1 MKNNKK
7 RAPGQESLII
17 NPASSH
23 LNACEREDVMFGTKA
38 LISSRSIN
46 ESPMNLKKI
55 RGAASWLI
63 ILLLLIIMGALGGGF
78 YIYQKMQ
85 NELNL
90 LHAYVTKVEK
100 DAQQRTESVDTFQR
114 KLSQISAETK
124 SQDLVLSD
132 HLKELQ
138 SQLTNLG
145 GEFERISD
153 ATVSNQTWLLSEAE
167 YLLKTADHRIL
178 MKEDVAGAINILKSA
193 DNLLKQMPLGDQGLL
208 NVRVAIAKDIASLQA
223 LKSVDVLGTY
233 AQLTALGEQIERLP
247 LVPTEMPK
255 GEDDSSE
262 KKAQPK
268 MLAKINE
275 TFGGYLSI
283 KRHDTKALSALLS
296 EESGQALKASFR
308 LIIEQAQTALLQG
321 KQIIYDE
328 SLAKLRSHVHQYFVA
343 GNFKVNLVIKKID
356 ELLKIK
362 VKNDLPDI
370 SGSQQALKRYLS
382 ERSTNQ

>member
-1 MKNNKK
+1 MKKNNKK
-7 RAPGQESLII
+7 APRQASRLIHSTSI
-17 NPASSH
+17 ISEGAMQSHQASG
-23 LNACEREDVMFGTKA
+23 VY
-38 LISSRSIN
+38 SIDAM
-46 ESPMNLKKI
+46 PVFRRKQA
-55 RGAASWLI
+55 GVATWLI
-63 ILLLLIIMGALGGGF
+63 FLLILVIVGALSGGF
-78 YIYQKMQ
+78 YLYQKMQ
-85 NELNL
+85 KELHL
-90 LHAYVTKVEK
+90 LDQYVTKIEK
-100 DAQQRTESVDTFQR
+100 DAQQRTESVNTFQR

-124 SQDLVLSD
+124 SQDMVLND

-138 SQLTNLG
+138 SQLNKMNG
-145 GEFERISD
+145 DFERISD
-153 ATVSNQTWLLSEAE
+153 ATVSNQSWLLSEAE

-178 MKEDVAGAINILKSA
+178 MKEDVAGAIKILQSA

-233 AQLTALGEQIERLP
+233 AQLTALGDQIERLP
-247 LVPTEMPK
+247 LVPTEMPESK
-255 GEDDSSE
+255 SDDDQG
-262 KKAQPK
+262 KKSTQPK

-275 TFGGYLSI
+275 TLGGYLSI
-283 KRHDTKALSALLS
+283 KRHDTQALSALLS

-321 KQIIYDE
+321 NQIIYDE
-328 SLAKLRSHVHQYFVA
+328 SLAKLRSRVHQYFVA